1 MNTIRRIPAS
11 LALLVGMLLLSS
23 NSRAQVSSATISG
36 TTRDS
41 SGAMLPGTEVVV
53 RNVETGISRS
63 ASTDVGG
70 RFRIPQLGLGSYEV
84 RASLTGFKTE
94 VRSGIVLTVG
104 REAVLDLTL
113 QVGDVAE
120 TVEVTGEAPLVET
133 TSAAVSG
140 LVSDQ

>member
-1 MNTIRRIPAS
+1 MRIMWR
-11 LALLVGMLLLSS
+11 LNQFLLLVLLAGCWLIPTLS
-23 NSRAQVSSATISG
+23 AQVSTATISG
-36 TTRDS
+36 TTKDS

-53 RNVETGISRS
+53 RNVDTGISRS
-63 ASTDVGG
+63 VVTDASG
-70 RFRIPQLGLGSYEV
+70 RFRIPQLGLGSYEI

-133 TSAAVSG
+133 IGRAHV
-140 LVSDQ
+140 